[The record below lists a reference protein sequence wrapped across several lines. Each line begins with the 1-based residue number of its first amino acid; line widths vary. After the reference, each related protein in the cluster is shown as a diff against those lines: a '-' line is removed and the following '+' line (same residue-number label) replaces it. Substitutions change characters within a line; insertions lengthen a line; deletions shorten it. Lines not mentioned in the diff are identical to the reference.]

1 MRPHLIDKL
10 EVDDVLF
17 TMSSDFMH
25 QTFLPILKQA
35 FKLSVTWVDRKKG
48 GSFEFL
54 KRLHVLDAGFEKLDI
69 YGETKHVKQ
78 CAEMF
83 KKANGGVP
91 AKMYNTP
98 ATSHV
103 FPGRDG
109 SEKLNE
115 EMSGAYRS
123 LAGCILYLSHE
134 RSNVQH
140 TVKCLASYL
149 SSPTRHAWI
158 QLGRLIGYLQ
168 RTIGY
173 GVQMQCTQ
181 PGMSLFEKLSDSD
194 KPNCSCPC
202 LVESFSDSD
211 WQGGKD
217 LRSTSSAA
225 HYINGNLI
233 HSSSRT
239 QHVVSLSSTE
249 AEYYAMTSC
258 CIDTI
263 YIKHILEFLMS
274 REVEAQVKV
283 DNSATRQIANK
294 LGTSKL
300 RHVQGKLL
308 WVQSQVKNGVLMLKQ
323 IPTMWNPADLGTKG
337 LNRRRHNMLLYLF
350 GFVDEKGE
358 RVGELEY
365 QEHKFQ
371 EASKSII
378 KGVKHELPEDSHS
391 FGSSSSS
398 KTAKQV
404 LRLAMMQVVGALSQ
418 KAEPN
423 LLVEF
428 KTIDDRIFLM
438 KNLEWFCFGLVVI
451 SLMVIVFYMMVNTS
465 ESESEENPESRRRRY
480 LFSSLDEVSDPDEWM
495 ALNHHNYSSSSQDSE
510 PEVETDA
517 AGPRVDTPLQFGM
530 YHVYLFMQG
539 CFQRLRH
546 LMATDHSMQGRG
558 YAILHNLLRI
568 LRNYERHGIT
578 SGEADHMTVM
588 HRSINEMESVLL
600 SRGGS
605 VLAIQDEGQGR
616 LYQDFS
622 DNLVLEPDVEEPS
635 AEEIAERGIRV
646 WQEARGRSA
655 WFT

>member
-1 MRPHLIDKL
+1 MECCKEQPSILKVNSANGSGCLLLH
-10 EVDDVLF
+10 VDDVLF

-35 FKLSVTWVDRKKG
+35 FKLFVTWVDRKKG

-78 CAEMF
+78 CVEMF
-83 KKANGGVP
+83 KKANGGIP

-103 FPGRDG
+103 FTGRDD

-123 LAGCILYLSHE
+123 LVGCILYLSHE
-134 RSNVQH
+134 RSDVQH

-168 RTIGY
+168 RTVGY

-239 QHVVSLSSTE
+239 QHVVSFSSTE

-258 CIDTI
+258 CIGTI

-274 REVEAQVKV
+274 CEVEAQVKV
-283 DNSATRQIANK
+283 DNSATRQIANI

-378 KGVKHELPEDSHS
+378 KRVNDELTEDSHS

-423 LLVEF
+423 ALVEF
-428 KTIDDRIFLM
+428 KTMDDPNCR
-438 KNLEWFCFGLVVI
+438 GV
-451 SLMVIVFYMMVNTS
+451 ST
-465 ESESEENPESRRRRY
+465 RRPAA
-480 LFSSLDEVSDPDEWM
+480 SVS
-495 ALNHHNYSSSSQDSE
+495 
-510 PEVETDA
+510 
-517 AGPRVDTPLQFGM
+517 
-530 YHVYLFMQG
+530 
-539 CFQRLRH
+539 
-546 LMATDHSMQGRG
+546 
-558 YAILHNLLRI
+558 
-568 LRNYERHGIT
+568 T
-578 SGEADHMTVM
+578 SG
-588 HRSINEMESVLL
+588 SL
-600 SRGGS
+600 S
-605 VLAIQDEGQGR
+605 
-616 LYQDFS
+616 
-622 DNLVLEPDVEEPS
+622 
-635 AEEIAERGIRV
+635 
-646 WQEARGRSA
+646 
-655 WFT
+655 